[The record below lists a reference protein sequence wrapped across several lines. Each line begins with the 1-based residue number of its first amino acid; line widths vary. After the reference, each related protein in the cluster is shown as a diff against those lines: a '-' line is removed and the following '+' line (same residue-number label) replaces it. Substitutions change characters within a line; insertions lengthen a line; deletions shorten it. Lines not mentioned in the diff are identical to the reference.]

1 MGNCSIKKDGDI
13 TPTNI
18 SKNNFKFLHV
28 IGKGGYGKVICTSSY
43 LSMLKGM
50 VRLIQEKQKDVR
62 HEGNVKG
69 QSPHKEKCKFSN
81 EREKTAINLA
91 A

>member
-43 LSMLKGM
+43 LSMLK
-50 VRLIQEKQKDVR
+50 VWSV
-62 HEGNVKG
+62 
-69 QSPHKEKCKFSN
+69 
-81 EREKTAINLA
+81 
-91 A
+91 